1 MKIEIEGLTEGGVDF
16 EQVYTPAEL
25 PLEDEFARLAS
36 RVRVTGRASRKR
48 GEVEVRGSLDTSVE
62 LPCDRCVAPSVF
74 PVNVDFKAE
83 LGFADA
89 NAGSAEATEL
99 QDADMDFSTI
109 EGDAVDLDEIAREQI
124 LLALP
129 ARHLCG
135 EDCKGLCPT
144 CGANR
149 NERDCGCTHKEID
162 LRWSALSALKNDKD
176 ENRQS

>member
-1 MKIEIEGLTEGGVDF
+1 MKIEIEGLTEGGEDF
-16 EQVYTPAEL
+16 ERVYSPEEL

-36 RVRVTGRASRKR
+36 RVRVNGHASRKR
-48 GEVEVRGSLDTSVE
+48 GEVEVRGSLDTTVE
-62 LPCDRCVAPSVF
+62 LPCDRCAAPVVF

-89 NAGSAEATEL
+89 NANNAEATEL
-99 QDADMDFSTI
+99 QDADMDFSTV

-129 ARHLCG
+129 LRHLCG

-144 CGANR
+144 CGANL
-149 NERDCGCTHKEID
+149 NERDCDCGHKEID
-162 LRWSALSALKNDKD
+162 PRWSALAAIKTVTGDK
-176 ENRQS
+176 

>member
-1 MKIEIEGLTEGGVDF
+1 MKIEIESLTEGGKDF
-16 EQVYTPAEL
+16 ERVYAPEEL

-36 RVRVTGRASRKR
+36 RVRVRGRARRKR

-62 LPCDRCVAPSVF
+62 LPCDRCAAPVVL

-89 NAGSAEATEL
+89 NAASEEATEL
-99 QDADMDFSTI
+99 QDEDMDFSVV

-129 ARHLCG
+129 TRMLCG
-135 EDCKGLCPT
+135 EGCKGLCPT
-144 CGANR
+144 CGANL
-149 NERDCGCTHKEID
+149 NERDCGCAQKEID
-162 LRWSALSALKNDKD
+162 PRWSALAALKKP
-176 ENRQS
+176 

>member
-1 MKIEIEGLTEGGVDF
+1 MKIEIEGLTEGGQDF
-16 EQVYTPAEL
+16 ERVYSPEEL

-36 RVRVTGRASRKR
+36 RVRVGGRASRKR

-62 LPCDRCVAPSVF
+62 LPCDRCVAPVIF

-89 NAGSAEATEL
+89 NAGVAEATEL
-99 QDADMDFSTI
+99 QDADMDFSTV
-109 EGDAVDLDEIAREQI
+109 EGDAVDLDEIVREQI

-135 EDCKGLCPT
+135 DDCKGLCAT
-144 CGANR
+144 CGANL
-149 NERDCGCTHKEID
+149 NERDCGCGHKEID
-162 LRWSALSALKNDKD
+162 PRWSALAALKNRD
-176 ENRQS
+176 E

>member
-1 MKIEIEGLTEGGVDF
+1 MKIEIERLTEGGEDF
-16 EQVYTPAEL
+16 DEVYSPEEL
-25 PLEDEFARLAS
+25 SLEDEFARLAS

-62 LPCDRCVAPSVF
+62 LPCDRCVAPVLI

-89 NAGSAEATEL
+89 NAGGAEATEL

-109 EGDAVDLDEIAREQI
+109 EGDAVDLDEIVREQI

-129 ARHLCG
+129 ARQLCG
-135 EDCKGLCPT
+135 EDCKGLCAN
-144 CGANR
+144 CGAKR
-149 NERDCGCTHKEID
+149 NEGDCGCEQKLID
-162 LRWSALSALKNDKD
+162 PRWSALAALKNRD
-176 ENRQS
+176 E

>member
-1 MKIEIEGLTEGGVDF
+1 MKIEIEGLTEGGKEF
-16 EQVYTPAEL
+16 ERVYSPEEL

-36 RVRVTGRASRKR
+36 RVRVSGRASRKR

-62 LPCDRCVAPSVF
+62 LPCDRCAAPAVF

-89 NAGSAEATEL
+89 NAGLPEATEL
-99 QDADMDFSTI
+99 QDADMDFSTV
-109 EGDAVDLDEIAREQI
+109 EGDAVDLDEIVREQI

-135 EDCKGLCPT
+135 EDCKGLCVT
-144 CGANR
+144 CGANL
-149 NERDCGCTHKEID
+149 NERDCGCGHKEID
-162 LRWSALSALKNDKD
+162 PRWSALAALKNRD
-176 ENRQS
+176 E